1 MVLFFFFS
9 FFSLLFLFTIHNFK
23 VLLSMMEVVGGVLL
37 TYIFVG
43 EYPGTMGIIGTILT
57 TLAVVINGVGN
68 GVLEKRRMKNHNA
81 AGVHVVHVLKKEVTT
96 EKKKE
101 KETKE
106 KEKEEEVELGV
117 ELGGVELRVET
128 KKRSREERRE
138 SSSRG
143 EIEINVR

>member
-1 MVLFFFFS
+1 
-9 FFSLLFLFTIHNFK
+9 
-23 VLLSMMEVVGGVLL
+23 MMEVVGGVLL

-81 AGVHVVHVLKKEVTT
+81 AGVVHVLKKEVTT

-101 KETKE
+101 KETKD

>member
-1 MVLFFFFS
+1 MTVNLTYIKILHGTLFFF
-9 FFSLLFLFTIHNFK
+9 FLFTIHNFK

-81 AGVHVVHVLKKEVTT
+81 AGVVHVLKKEVTT
-96 EKKKE
+96 EKEMK
-101 KETKE
+101 
-106 KEKEEEVELGV
+106 KEEEVELGV